1 MVYVSCSVFI
11 WVEKSV
17 FGYRIITHHEI
28 EKHFY
33 ARTFML
39 LFYVMT
45 HRARW
50 VTPLLAYIHN
60 NNNCATCKSLW
71 VKFSHCATQAES
83 NTSFKAG
90 ALGRSAVIETPYES
104 MYDVTISI
112 VQFNT
117 FSLSTTFN
125 DDLDFLLD
133 YREKAPDLFV
143 CWNEKPTSFV
153 GFDLRRNN
161 E

>member
-1 MVYVSCSVFI
+1 
-11 WVEKSV
+11 
-17 FGYRIITHHEI
+17 
-28 EKHFY
+28 
-33 ARTFML
+33 ML

-125 DDLDFLLD
+125 DDFDFLLD

-153 GFDLRRNN
+153 EFDLRRNN